1 MATQNKPR
9 ILILGT
15 GWGSVHF
22 LQNINNRDYD
32 ITIVSPRSYFLFTPL
47 LPSTANGHL
56 ADDSITVPIGTLVD
70 KKKGGNVTYLD
81 GEATKIAPEKNTVT
95 VTTAAEEQEIQY
107 DYLIVSVGAVTNTF
121 GIPGVEGNAI
131 YMKELEDTV
140 KVRASLKHNFET
152 AASLPKDDPKRQQLL
167 SIVVVGAGPT
177 GTEVAGELKDYANG
191 ELAQAMPDV
200 AGQVSVTLVEAS
212 STVLNGFF
220 TKDVEKLTRFT
231 MDTLEENGVQVLLN
245 TSVTE
250 VDAEAVHVVS
260 DKQTASAIPCG
271 TLIWCTGSKQRG
283 LVVDLCSQF
292 AEQTCPRGLLVD
304 GTLLVQGSKNIFA
317 LGDATYTEGI
327 APTAQAARKQ
337 AEYLSRQVFNCFH
350 ADLSQNTPPFKY
362 VCEGSM
368 TYVAGNKAVAQF
380 GEFHTGGGALY
391 CYLRRAYYL
400 SAIQSCRL
408 KYRLLANWLGFGRS
422 KVVGKE

>member
-70 KKKGGNVTYLD
+70 KKKGSNVTYLD

-95 VTTAAEEQEIQY
+95 VKTAAEEQEIQY

-152 AASLPKDDPKRQQLL
+152 AASLPKDCLL
-167 SIVVVGAGPT
+167 
-177 GTEVAGELKDYANG
+177 Y
-191 ELAQAMPDV
+191 
-200 AGQVSVTLVEAS
+200 
-212 STVLNGFF
+212 
-220 TKDVEKLTRFT
+220 
-231 MDTLEENGVQVLLN
+231 
-245 TSVTE
+245 TSRCV
-250 VDAEAVHVVS
+250 
-260 DKQTASAIPCG
+260 
-271 TLIWCTGSKQRG
+271 
-283 LVVDLCSQF
+283 
-292 AEQTCPRGLLVD
+292 
-304 GTLLVQGSKNIFA
+304 
-317 LGDATYTEGI
+317 
-327 APTAQAARKQ
+327 
-337 AEYLSRQVFNCFH
+337 
-350 ADLSQNTPPFKY
+350 
-362 VCEGSM
+362 
-368 TYVAGNKAVAQF
+368 
-380 GEFHTGGGALY
+380 
-391 CYLRRAYYL
+391 
-400 SAIQSCRL
+400 
-408 KYRLLANWLGFGRS
+408 
-422 KVVGKE
+422 